1 MFFELSVIIFALSF
15 LLFTIYSILY
25 LIQLRRT
32 AKNIESI
39 LNKLDQ
45 SLPGIISKIDAIVS
59 DLSETSRMIKMQ
71 TAVLANATRK
81 IEGIVDDIADFEQSL
96 RREIEVP
103 VSKALNTY
111 NALIKGVRAFVFAL
125 YSSSRP

>member
-1 MFFELSVIIFALSF
+1 
-15 LLFTIYSILY
+15 
-25 LIQLRRT
+25 
-32 AKNIESI
+32 
-39 LNKLDQ
+39 
-45 SLPGIISKIDAIVS
+45 
-59 DLSETSRMIKMQ
+59 MIKMQ

-96 RREIEVP
+96 RREIEVARFKSP
-103 VSKALNTY
+103 SNTY